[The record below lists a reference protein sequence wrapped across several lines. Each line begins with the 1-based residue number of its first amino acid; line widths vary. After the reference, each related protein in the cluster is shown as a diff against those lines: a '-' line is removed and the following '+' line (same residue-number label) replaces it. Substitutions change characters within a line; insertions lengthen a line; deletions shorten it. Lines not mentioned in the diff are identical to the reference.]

1 MKILIVDDSIPFLN
15 ALEVILRE
23 AGYMNIVVKQSAP
36 EAIEYLLSSNCR
48 EPGSHVDII
57 LMDVIMPGMDGLE
70 TLIRIRGIRPD
81 VPVLVCSGFG
91 DVEVEARFA
100 GKAIAGF
107 FPKPYTV
114 KQLARKVKECIAPA
128 TGSAGG

>member
-1 MKILIVDDSIPFLN
+1 
-15 ALEVILRE
+15 
-23 AGYMNIVVKQSAP
+23 
-36 EAIEYLLSSNCR
+36 
-48 EPGSHVDII
+48 
-57 LMDVIMPGMDGLE
+57 MPGMDGLE
-70 TLIRIRGIRPD
+70 TLARIRETGPD

-91 DVEVEARFA
+91 DVDVEARFA

-128 TGSAGG
+128 AGGFNSSTRA